1 MNKCKFDK
9 KGFEKNGFHFEIL
22 IFTRNSGSD
31 IVTFNN
37 CNIQKVN
44 EKKKTFYYML
54 YLEYAEIDESIYSLL
69 TKVLEN
75 QYIFSFQSSQNKTKV
90 LKLGT

>member
-44 EKKKTFYYML
+44 EKKNF
-54 YLEYAEIDESIYSLL
+54 LL
-69 TKVLEN
+69 HA
-75 QYIFSFQSSQNKTKV
+75 IS
-90 LKLGT
+90 